1 MTEIGTWLRTI
12 QLGEHE
18 ELFVKNDIDLEIVT
32 DLTESDLV
40 TLGLSLGHRKRLLRA
55 IRAMEPATKVAQP
68 GTGSIDSPQE
78 ARDPA
83 DAVAERRY
91 ITVMFCDLVG
101 STSIG
106 ERVDAEELRTLLL
119 SYQSACKTEIQRFG
133 GQVARLLGD
142 GVIAY
147 FGYPRAHEDDAE
159 RAVRAGFG
167 IIARIS
173 ALSASGRETL
183 RVRIGLATGSAVVEQ
198 MIEGAWTDET
208 ATGRTLNMA
217 ARIQTAAA
225 PDTIAVDENTMRL
238 VGRAFHCADL
248 GKFELKGFE
257 PLRLWRVDQP
267 VELPTRFEVSHERR
281 IMPLAGRRDE
291 LAALLARW
299 RDASQGRGQA
309 VLISAEPGVGKSR
322 LLHELNMRLQGGRFV
337 IGQCLSYGRDT
348 PYLPVVD
355 LLKRLFV
362 VREQDARDTKRRAI
376 AGAIDACGAPASC
389 APLLAHLLDA
399 TERDDEVNR
408 LQGNVLQARILSA
421 LTDLVVALGRSGPC
435 VLAIE
440 DLHWIDHLSEN
451 FLTSLTER
459 IDGLPILFIATHRPA
474 YHAPW
479 SGQPGVMQIVLSP
492 LNRED
497 SFTLLRSALG
507 ERANAPEIATLVTD
521 KAQGNP
527 LFIEEL
533 SQAVAHHGAGF
544 DLPDTVQ
551 GVLMSRIDSLPRSC
565 RNALQTAAVLGRDF
579 RLRVLEALWAST
591 ERLTDVV
598 AELQRLQLIYERIEM
613 DERVLVFRHAL
624 IQDAAYESLL
634 KSRRRDL
641 HRNAAQAIEHLFPDG
656 VAEMAPLLA
665 YHYVRAEDSRNA
677 VKYLVLLADRSLR
690 VYALKEADASLRQ
703 ALALATGLAEP
714 ERRRQRLG
722 IAYRLS
728 QTLYFLGNW
737 RESMEVIDSEV
748 GRDAPEAEAAVTA
761 PRLFWL
767 SHMLVRIG
775 RYDDAE
781 RAAQKA
787 IEQAA
792 TIGDAATMGKA
803 HGLLCLRA
811 CIIGEMPSA
820 AEAARRS
827 IELLRQT
834 SEAYWLGMSEFYEAM
849 VHITTGAFDAAVACG
864 GRATEIGRISQDP
877 RPQAYG
883 QFVSGWALANA
894 GKSETAIEV
903 ATAAKRSAPDPTSHC
918 YATGF
923 LAYAYLESGDV
934 AQALPALQAASDEVR
949 RIGFQVWHSLFLA
962 YLSEA
967 QRKDGSV
974 ADALATAERSLEV
987 ARAYRYPLAEAWAL
1001 RARGRALAALQQP
1014 DEAQVAVGS
1023 AIEIFTSLGALHEV
1037 ARSNG

>member
-1 MTEIGTWLRTI
+1 MTDIGTWLLSI
-12 QLGEHE
+12 ELGEHE
-18 ELFVKNDIDLEIVT
+18 ELFVRNDIDIDIVR
-32 DLTESDLV
+32 DLTEGDLV
-40 TLGLSLGHRKRLLRA
+40 ALGLSLGHRKRLLRA
-55 IRAMEPATKVAQP
+55 IRAMEPVKNGRQP
-68 GTGSIDSPQE
+68 DTRSIFSPQE

-83 DAVAERRY
+83 DAGAERRY

-101 STSIG
+101 STVIG

-142 GVIAY
+142 GVLAY

-167 IIARIS
+167 IISHIS
-173 ALSASGRETL
+173 TLSASGPETL
-183 RVRIGLATGSAVVEQ
+183 RARIGLATGSAVVEQ
-198 MIEGAWTDET
+198 MIDGVWTDET

-217 ARIQTAAA
+217 SRIQTVAA

-248 GKFELKGFE
+248 GEFDLKGFE
-257 PLRLWRVDQP
+257 TMRLWRVDQP

-281 IMPLAGRRDE
+281 IAPLAGRRDE
-291 LAALLARW
+291 LGALLARW
-299 RDASQGRGQA
+299 RDASQGCGQA

-322 LLHELNMRLQGGRFV
+322 LLHELNMHLEGGRFI

-362 VREQDARDTKRRAI
+362 VREQDARGAKRRAI
-376 AGAIDACGAPASC
+376 TSAIDACGAPASS

-399 TERDDEVNR
+399 TEPEDEVNR
-408 LQGNVLQARILSA
+408 LQGNVLQTRILRA

-435 VLAIE
+435 ILAIE
-440 DLHWIDHLSEN
+440 DLHWIDQLSEN
-451 FLTSLTER
+451 FLASLTDR
-459 IDGLPILFIATHRPA
+459 IDGLPILFIATHRPG
-474 YHAPW
+474 YRAPW
-479 SGQPGVMQIVLSP
+479 SGQPGVTQIVLSP

-497 SFTLLRSALG
+497 SVTLLRSAMG
-507 ERANAPEIATLVTD
+507 ERAKDPEIAALVTG

-533 SQAVAHHGAGF
+533 SRAVAQQGAGF
-544 DLPDTVQ
+544 NLPDTVQ

-565 RNALQTAAVLGRDF
+565 RNALQTAAVLGHDF

-598 AELQRLQLIYERIEM
+598 AELQRLQLIYERIEA
-613 DERVLVFRHAL
+613 DERVIVFRHAL

-641 HRNAAQAIEHLFPDG
+641 HRSAAQAIEHLFPDG
-656 VAEMAPLLA
+656 VAEMAALLA
-665 YHYVRAEDSRNA
+665 YHFVRAEDPANA

-703 ALALATGLAEP
+703 ALGLAAGLAEP
-714 ERRRQRLG
+714 ERTRQRLG
-722 IAYRLS
+722 IAHRLS

-737 RESMEVIDSEV
+737 PESLEVIDSELA
-748 GRDAPEAEAAVTA
+748 RATPEAEGAVTA
-761 PRLFWL
+761 PCLFWF
-767 SHMLVRIG
+767 SHMLVRLG

-781 RAAQKA
+781 RAAQRA
-787 IEQAA
+787 IAQAA
-792 TIGDAATMGKA
+792 AIGDAATMGKA

-811 CIIGEMPSA
+811 CLVGEMPSA
-820 AEAARRS
+820 AEASRRS

-834 SEAYWLGMSEFYEAM
+834 SEPYWLGMSEFYEAM
-849 VHITTGAFDAAVACG
+849 VLITTGAFEAAVACG
-864 GRATEIGRISQDP
+864 SRAIEIGRIHQDP

-894 GKSETAIEV
+894 GESAKAIEV
-903 ATAAKRSAPDPTSHC
+903 ATEAKRSAPDPISDC

-923 LAYAYLESGDV
+923 LAYAYLEAGDV
-934 AQALPALQAASDEVR
+934 AQALPALQAASDEVG

-967 QRKDGSV
+967 QRKIGSV
-974 ADALATAERSLEV
+974 VDALATAERSLEV

-1001 RARGRALAALQQP
+1001 RARGRALAALQRP
-1014 DEAQVAVGS
+1014 DEARVAVGS
-1023 AIEIFTSLGALHEV
+1023 AIEIFASLGAQHEV
-1037 ARSNG
+1037 ARSNS

>member
-1 MTEIGTWLRTI
+1 MTEIGIWLRSI
-12 QLGEHE
+12 RLGEHE

-40 TLGLSLGHRKRLLRA
+40 ALGLSLGHRKRLLRA
-55 IRAMEPATKVAQP
+55 IRAMEPVKKVAQP
-68 GTGSIDSPQE
+68 GTGFVDSPQE
-78 ARDPA
+78 TRDPA
-83 DAVAERRY
+83 DAVAEHRY

-167 IIARIS
+167 IIARIA
-173 ALSASGRETL
+173 ALSASGPETL

-217 ARIQTAAA
+217 ARIQTVAS

-248 GKFELKGFE
+248 GTFELKGFE

-267 VELPTRFEVSHERR
+267 VELPTRFEVAHERR
-281 IMPLAGRRDE
+281 ITPLAGRRDE

-322 LLHELNMRLQGGRFV
+322 LLHELSVRLQGGRFV

-348 PYLPVVD
+348 PYLPVID

-376 AGAIDACGAPASC
+376 TSAIDACGAPASC

-399 TERDDEVNR
+399 TEPDDEVNR
-408 LQGNVLQARILSA
+408 LQGNALRARLLGA

-440 DLHWIDHLSEN
+440 DLHWIDQLSEN
-451 FLTSLTER
+451 FLNSLTDR
-459 IDGLPILFIATHRPA
+459 IDGLPILFIATHRSA

-479 SGQPGVMQIVLSP
+479 SGHPGVTQIVLSP
-492 LNRED
+492 LDRED
-497 SFTLLRSALG
+497 SFTLLRAALG
-507 ERANAPEIATLVTD
+507 ERAKDPEIAALVTG

-533 SQAVAHHGAGF
+533 SQAVADHGTRF

-598 AELQRLQLIYERIEM
+598 AELQRLQLIYERI
-613 DERVLVFRHAL
+613 RCGRTRPRIPA
-624 IQDAAYESLL
+624 
-634 KSRRRDL
+634 R
-641 HRNAAQAIEHLFPDG
+641 PDPGRG
-656 VAEMAPLLA
+656 VRKPAEIPSARP
-665 YHYVRAEDSRNA
+665 
-677 VKYLVLLADRSLR
+677 
-690 VYALKEADASLRQ
+690 
-703 ALALATGLAEP
+703 
-714 ERRRQRLG
+714 
-722 IAYRLS
+722 
-728 QTLYFLGNW
+728 
-737 RESMEVIDSEV
+737 
-748 GRDAPEAEAAVTA
+748 A
-761 PRLFWL
+761 PR
-767 SHMLVRIG
+767 S
-775 RYDDAE
+775 
-781 RAAQKA
+781 RA
-787 IEQAA
+787 
-792 TIGDAATMGKA
+792 GD
-803 HGLLCLRA
+803 R
-811 CIIGEMPSA
+811 
-820 AEAARRS
+820 
-827 IELLRQT
+827 
-834 SEAYWLGMSEFYEAM
+834 
-849 VHITTGAFDAAVACG
+849 
-864 GRATEIGRISQDP
+864 
-877 RPQAYG
+877 
-883 QFVSGWALANA
+883 
-894 GKSETAIEV
+894 
-903 ATAAKRSAPDPTSHC
+903 
-918 YATGF
+918 
-923 LAYAYLESGDV
+923 
-934 AQALPALQAASDEVR
+934 
-949 RIGFQVWHSLFLA
+949 
-962 YLSEA
+962 
-967 QRKDGSV
+967 
-974 ADALATAERSLEV
+974 
-987 ARAYRYPLAEAWAL
+987 
-1001 RARGRALAALQQP
+1001 
-1014 DEAQVAVGS
+1014 
-1023 AIEIFTSLGALHEV
+1023 TSLP
-1037 ARSNG
+1037 